1 MADDDA
7 PRPDPAGAA
16 ARSMT
21 QLAQQM
27 REMAERMLSGALPG
41 WPVPGA
47 LGTSV
52 GLRIWRCA
60 DPTATRHTGG
70 PAPRTAAGSG
80 AALPGLPAI
89 PGMPP
94 IPGLPGTPATMSARQ
109 LQAVVDDIAARR
121 SQVQA
126 LIANLTVFDEQLG
139 ALETSLRPLLQWLRT
154 WSEMESAVTDFWT
167 PARPAPDPD
176 DRPQGPLTGRRPYL
190 RRSDGR
196 LRWSS
201 IEAEL
206 GEVSHPGSARSR
218 EGDE

>member
-41 WPVPGA
+41 WPVAGA
-47 LGTSV
+47 LGTSSPAS
-52 GLRIWRCA
+52 GSA
-60 DPTATRHTGG
+60 GTPGAGGKDTGG
-70 PAPRTAAGSG
+70 TAPRTAAGSG

-126 LIANLTVFDEQLG
+126 LIANLSLFDEQLG
-139 ALETSLRPLLQWLRT
+139 TLETSLRPLLQWLRT
-154 WSEMESAVTDFWT
+154 WSDMESAVTDFWT
-167 PARPAPDPD
+167 PRPP
-176 DRPQGPLTGRRPYL
+176 
-190 RRSDGR
+190 RS
-196 LRWSS
+196 
-201 IEAEL
+201 
-206 GEVSHPGSARSR
+206 
-218 EGDE
+218 

>member
-1 MADDDA
+1 MPADDA

-27 REMAERMLSGALPG
+27 REMAERMLSGGLPG
-41 WPVPGA
+41 WPLPGA
-47 LGTSV
+47 LGAGGATGS
-52 GLRIWRCA
+52 GST
-60 DPTATRHTGG
+60 TAGAPANGG
-70 PAPRTAAGSG
+70 DAGAVAPRAAG
-80 AALPGLPAI
+80 LPGLPAI

-94 IPGLPGTPATMSARQ
+94 IPGLPATPATMSARQ

-139 ALETSLRPLLQWLRT
+139 TLETSLRPLLQWLRT

-167 PARPAPDPD
+167 PRPP
-176 DRPQGPLTGRRPYL
+176 
-190 RRSDGR
+190 RS
-196 LRWSS
+196 
-201 IEAEL
+201 
-206 GEVSHPGSARSR
+206 
-218 EGDE
+218 

>member
-41 WPVPGA
+41 WPGTGGA
-47 LGTSV
+47 ASGSAGSPANGDT
-52 GLRIWRCA
+52 
-60 DPTATRHTGG
+60 TTGG
-70 PAPRTAAGSG
+70 PAHRPA

-139 ALETSLRPLLQWLRT
+139 TLETSLRPLLQWLRT
-154 WSEMESAVTDFWT
+154 WSDMESAVTDFWT
-167 PARPAPDPD
+167 PRPP
-176 DRPQGPLTGRRPYL
+176 
-190 RRSDGR
+190 RS
-196 LRWSS
+196 
-201 IEAEL
+201 
-206 GEVSHPGSARSR
+206 
-218 EGDE
+218 